1 MLDEL
6 EKSIG
11 YSFKNRKYLNIAIT
25 HSSYAN
31 EVGGKVKSY
40 ERLEFLGDSVLSI
53 ITSDYIYKNCPDLP
67 EGELTKL
74 RAALVCEKSLCRFSR
89 KLNIGKF
96 LKLSRG
102 ERHSGGADRPS
113 ILADVFEAILAAIYI
128 DGGIENARELV
139 LRFIVPEITNPKSEN
154 FRDYKTDLQEIVQR
168 NPDETIQYALVD
180 ETGPDHDKRFTI
192 EVRLNNN
199 VIGSGIGRSKK
210 DAEQRAAREALSLM
224 GY

>member
-53 ITSDYIYKNCPDLP
+53 ITSDYIFKNCPDLP

-180 ETGPDHDKRFTI
+180 ETGQDHDKRFTI

-199 VIGSGIGRSKK
+199 IIGKGIGRSKK